1 MKDLPLVSVIMNC
14 FNGEKFLKEAID
26 SVFSQT
32 YVNWEII
39 FWDNCSS
46 DRTQEIASCY
56 DERLIYYRA
65 KETTPLGVARVL
77 ASTKATGRYMAF
89 LDCDDTW
96 SAEKLSLQIDK
107 FLTSDVDLG
116 FVYGR
121 SDAIYELDNGR
132 RQLIHEGRQLPEG
145 YIFGE
150 LVKENFIVFSSAVV
164 DRIKFEECGGF
175 PSHFKNST
183 DYWIFLSL
191 ANKYPVALIDEVCC
205 SYRIHSNNLSSGF
218 SVLQITESIAAIS
231 RFESSPEIVEGLKY
245 QHLQLGL
252 MYLRGWRILKA
263 ISAIH
268 RASRWSLLFR
278 WAYFRLFPH

>member
-1 MKDLPLVSVIMNC
+1 MNC
-14 FNGEKFLKEAID
+14 FNGETFLKEAID
-26 SVFSQT
+26 SVYSQT
-32 YVNWEII
+32 YPNWEII

-56 DERLIYYRA
+56 DERLVYYRA
-65 KETTPLGVARVL
+65 PETTPLGIARVL
-77 ASTKATGRYMAF
+77 ASGKATGRFMAF
-89 LDCDDTW
+89 LDSDDIW
-96 SAEKLSLQIDK
+96 CVNKLSLQIEK
-107 FLTSDVDLG
+107 FLTSDLDLG
-116 FVYGR
+116 IVYGR
-121 SDAIYELDNGR
+121 ADAIYQLENGR
-132 RQLIHEGRQLPEG
+132 RKLLHKGRQLPEG

-164 DRIKFEECGGF
+164 DRNKFEKCGGF

-205 SYRIHSNNLSSGF
+205 SYRVHSNNLSSGF
-218 SVLQITESIAAIS
+218 SVLQVTESIAAIS
-231 RFESSPEIVEGLKY
+231 RFESSPEIIEGLKH

-252 MYLRGWRILKA
+252 MYLKGWSVLKA
-263 ISAIH
+263 ILVIH
-268 RASRWSLLFR
+268 SASRWSLLFR